1 MGDHTRG
8 DIRGESRGE
17 WGLRRQTPWVI
28 PTKTGESRVV
38 DMSAVKARFD
48 LSDREIDVVKCLC
61 RGDTNKEIAA
71 HLFISDLTVKGHL
84 KHIYEKIGVHTRS
97 SVVSTILAGF
107 PTPTDQ
113 PTTSTS

>member
-1 MGDHTRG
+1 
-8 DIRGESRGE
+8 
-17 WGLRRQTPWVI
+17 
-28 PTKTGESRVV
+28 
-38 DMSAVKARFD
+38 MSAVKSRFD

-61 RGDTNKEIAA
+61 RGDTNKEIGT

-107 PTPTDQ
+107 PPLTDQ
-113 PTTSTS
+113 PISHS